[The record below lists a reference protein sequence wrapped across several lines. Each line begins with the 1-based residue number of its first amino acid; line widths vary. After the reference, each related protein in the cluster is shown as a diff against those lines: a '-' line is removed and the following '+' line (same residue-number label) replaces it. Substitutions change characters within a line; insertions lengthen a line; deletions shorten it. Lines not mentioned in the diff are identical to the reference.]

1 MKKPEHEVVSGLV
14 LRSSRVPIRQY
25 ATTRG
30 CNMVIK
36 KLVLSGAAF
45 IATIVLLSACNPIPL
60 TPPPTPAPT
69 PYDEPSSKFMEA
81 DLQDFAN
88 LFASLDNY
96 ENEPV
101 TYMHAIMEVVWCVE
115 DAKGLIYE
123 MVEHPDQFV
132 AGLWM
137 LVLFSMANATDLETT
152 PEAILA
158 GDAPSMQTML
168 EAAYAQCVETLPTP

>member
-1 MKKPEHEVVSGLV
+1 
-14 LRSSRVPIRQY
+14 
-25 ATTRG
+25 
-30 CNMVIK
+30 MVIK
-36 KLVLSGAAF
+36 NLVLSGAAF
-45 IATIVLLSACNPIPL
+45 IAAIVLLAACNPIPV
-60 TPPPTPAPT
+60 TPNTPTPAPT
-69 PYDEPSSKFMEA
+69 PPQDEPSMAFMQA
-81 DLQDFAN
+81 DLEDFAN

-96 ENEPV
+96 ENEPM

-123 MVEHPDQFV
+123 MVEHPDQHPDQFV

-158 GDAPSMQTML
+158 GDAPSMHTML